1 MFSIKILVA
10 VGLVL
15 LFATAVSAQDDEA
28 KADVKPAKKPVADR
42 KPRSILQAC
51 RSELPT
57 LCKERKDLM
66 RCLGSKEEQVKDE
79 TCRDWLKARTSCNE
93 YVKTSGKCQKQSPRV
108 CLRAAKEEDLP
119 QECAQSAYYKSV
131 KLFGAFR
138 QVKRTL
144 APKAAK

>member
-1 MFSIKILVA
+1 MTASKVFLCIAVLLLVA
-10 VGLVL
+10 TSA
-15 LFATAVSAQDDEA
+15 FAQNDEGKSAEG
-28 KADVKPAKKPVADR
+28 KRVAER

-66 RCLGSKEEQVKDE
+66 RCLGAKEDQVKDE
-79 TCRDWLKARTSCNE
+79 TCKSWLAARSSCNE
-93 YVKTSGKCQKQSPRV
+93 YVKKSGKCQKQSPRV
-108 CLRAAKEEDLP
+108 CLRGAKEEDLP
-119 QECAQSAYYKSV
+119 AACAQSAYYKSV

-144 APKAAK
+144 APKPAK